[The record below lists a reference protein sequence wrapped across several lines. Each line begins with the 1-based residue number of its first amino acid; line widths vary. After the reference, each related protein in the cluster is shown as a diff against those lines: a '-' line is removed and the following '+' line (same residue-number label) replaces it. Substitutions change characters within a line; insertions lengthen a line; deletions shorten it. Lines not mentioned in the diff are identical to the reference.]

1 MISIDLIGVHA
12 QRAGSRIEWAIGLV
26 GGSKTIERAL
36 YNTTGKALILLGIGR
51 QEFQLSRK
59 QRQFRSTCKML
70 ILRV

>member
-12 QRAGSRIEWAIGLV
+12 QRAGSHIEWAIGLV

-51 QEFQLSRK
+51 QEFQCLGNKGKSAVPAR
-59 QRQFRSTCKML
+59 C
-70 ILRV
+70 